1 MAKKKS
7 TSKNKNWIKGAIKR
21 PGALTRKAKRA
32 GKSVAEFRD
41 DVLSNPDEYSELTR
55 KQANFAKTLASFQGG
70 GPFRD
75 DAANKALRN
84 AGLTLGASTLTRG
97 VISPLVQNRRADKAA
112 YNQYMGIM
120 DRAYQ
125 NSGYDSYAD
134 YCLTGDC
141 PQNPFQG
148 NPPTFRDWRN
158 HDYFGAGETNARPT
172 YRFVNDFKEKPLEG
186 TMGPA
191 IKAGARD
198 ALVSGALTY
207 GANKLLDNT
216 RFGRNLQRNFNVNVG
231 FRRYQPGGAV
241 GNPYA
246 MPTSAATS
254 GYTSTMSGMAG
265 AHQAQMQLAQIQ
277 QEAMAEQQRR
287 ERVEQE
293 REAAEK
299 QAIRKEV
306 QTTGAALTPEVGKAI
321 ATGVNTAS
329 IAKGTADAAQ
339 IAKASKDTGQ
349 LLTNLGN
356 YGSAAKQG
364 ATGAQ
369 VAGQGIKAGLQ
380 SMGPGPIAAAA
391 SLTGKGIERLSD
403 DDDDTRTT
411 FGEGFGRGLSGAG
424 TGVGLAAMAGLGP
437 LGLVLA
443 GGAGLTTAL
452 INQARQRKAA
462 AKEEAKQ
469 QEQDAQIAASE
480 QEAFLNSMTRTGT
493 DMGYNVGSSMTNSYL
508 PGQQQFVGEAGGAK
522 NMNIN
527 EKYLAGSK
535 DRGRRAELI
544 REIASIYEKG
554 EPYPDRLESL
564 MKERDKLKSGGMAD
578 LDAAEK
584 EVYKRGLAAYMSSGN
599 RPKVSQ
605 HAWARARVNSPFGKR
620 EAAKIRKEG
629 TGEKKEEKQG
639 GGLWANIHA
648 KRARGERMRKKGEA
662 GAPTEEQMNRAKAES
677 GGYMRPLPG
686 GAVEFV
692 GPKHSKGGIKLDAN
706 TEVEGGETMD
716 KVTMKNGGPQDYIF
730 SDFLKLGG
738 KTFAQRHKEMLNG
751 GATQKQIQNLA
762 KMQEEVARREGRDE
776 NGKRDPNMVMQEG
789 GAYNPWAFGSGE
801 DWARQARPGDNIDM
815 EGYIG
820 GRDYGDIG
828 GTIFSDYY
836 SSGPGGSDPQR
847 EMFAEDR
854 EKWYDEVYTPRVEK
868 YFEDNPDEAYDMLQ
882 KMVEGDDP
890 NADNFR
896 RKLLDKDGNMK
907 PKEEALKIAKGLAT
921 DKKLGSFHMYLPD
934 VMEEIPT
941 IPGNVPNELPPKEL
955 QPTEPTVP
963 EPEQPG
969 IKLRKDVLMP
979 WQLIGPFA
987 ELSTKYPQPDKIAAQ
1002 PTGRIKLP
1010 RVNYNAERASLSGS
1024 TNAANK
1030 FIQNQAAGP
1039 GAISSMMA
1047 TNEKQRAGNLEL
1059 ANAEARTN
1067 KELAAQEEL
1076 ANLQA
1081 SQFDSS
1087 QGMRA
1092 STFNAQ
1098 AQNLRDQNEYEKR
1111 MLAFNQLGTNLAQYG
1126 KDLRSYK
1133 AEERAAEAF
1142 QIDNE
1147 YTRQKYL
1154 EELRRQSK
1162 RKKSEYYGMNDNQ
1175 LKEAAAKMVQGTPT
1189 WNAQNQARLAATTT
1203 AADMQKPAEE
1213 TKRRGGYLSKLGRV
1227 KRRRK

>member
-21 PGALTRKAKRA
+21 PGALTRKAKKA

-125 NSGYDSYAD
+125 NSGYDDFAD
-134 YCLTGDC
+134 YCLTGNC

-148 NPPTFRDWRN
+148 DPPTFRDWRN

-198 ALVSGALTY
+198 AVISGALTY

-287 ERVEQE
+287 EGIEQE

-299 QAIRKEV
+299 QAIRKQA
-306 QTTGAALTPEVGKAI
+306 QTTGAELTPEIGKAI
-321 ATGVNTAS
+321 ATGVNTARV
-329 IAKGTADAAQ
+329 AKGTADAAQ

-349 LLTNLGN
+349 LLANLGN

-391 SLTGKGIERLSD
+391 SLAGKGIERLSD

-480 QEAFLNSMTRTGT
+480 QEAFLNSMTRTGA

-508 PGQQQFVGEAGGAK
+508 PGYQQGTAYEAGGDPHK
-522 NMNIN
+522 RMLRKQN
-527 EKYLAGSK
+527 
-535 DRGRRAELI
+535 RQTRRAQRQYERASKKANRKGI
-544 REIASIYEKG
+544 SPYREGG
-554 EPYPDRLESL
+554 EMIKR
-564 MKERDKLKSGGMAD
+564 AD
-578 LDAAEK
+578 GS
-584 EVYKRGLAAYMSSGN
+584 YSQRGLWDNIRANKGSGKK
-599 RPKVSQ
+599 PT
-605 HAWARARVNSPFGKR
+605 
-620 EAAKIRKEG
+620 KEMLEQ
-629 TGEKKEEKQG
+629 EKKIKAEEK
-639 GGLWANIHA
+639 
-648 KRARGERMRKKGEA
+648 K
-662 GAPTEEQMNRAKAES
+662 T

-730 SDFLKLGG
+730 SDFLKLGK
-738 KTFAQRHKEMLNG
+738 KTFAQRHKEMLER
-751 GATQKQIQNLA
+751 GASQTEIQKLA

-776 NGKRDPNMVMQEG
+776 NGERDPNMIMQEG

-801 DWARQARPGDNIDM
+801 DWARQARLAENIDM

-828 GTIFSDYY
+828 STIFSDYY
-836 SSGPGGSDPQR
+836 SSGPGGDDSQR

-907 PKEEALKIAKGLAT
+907 PKEEALKIARELAT
-921 DKKLGSFHMYLPD
+921 DKKLGSFHMYLPNI
-934 VMEEIPT
+934 VEEIPP
-941 IPGNVPNELPPKEL
+941 IPGDVPDELPPKEL
-955 QPTEPTVP
+955 QPVEPTVP

-969 IKLRKDVLMP
+969 ITLRKDVLMP

-987 ELSTKYPQPDKIAAQ
+987 ELSTKYPQPNKIAAQ

-1024 TNAANK
+1024 TNATNK

-1092 STFNAQ
+1092 SMFNAQ
-1098 AQNLRDQNEYEKR
+1098 AQNQRDQNEYEKR

-1126 KDLRSYK
+1126 KDLRAYK
-1133 AEERAAEAF
+1133 AEERFAEAS

-1154 EELRRQSK
+1154 EQMRLDS
-1162 RKKSEYYGMNDNQ
+1162 RKKKSPYYGMNDNQ
-1175 LKEAAAKMVQGTPT
+1175 LREEAARMTQSTPL
-1189 WNAQNQARLAATTT
+1189 WNAQNAQRRDAMIAAEDMLQQEETT
-1203 AADMQKPAEE
+1203 
-1213 TKRRGGYLSKLGRV
+1213 TKRRGGYLKKMGKI
-1227 KRRRK
+1227 KRKRK

>member
-1 MAKKKS
+1 MARKK
-7 TSKNKNWIKGAIKR
+7 TTNNKKRRVNKYQGA
-21 PGALTRKAKRA
+21 
-32 GKSVAEFRD
+32 
-41 DVLSNPDEYSELTR
+41 
-55 KQANFAKTLASFQGG
+55 

-75 DAANKALRN
+75 DDANKALRN
-84 AGLTLGASTLTRG
+84 AGMAFGASTLTRG
-97 VISPLVQNRRADKAA
+97 VVSPLIQNRRADKAA
-112 YNQYMGIM
+112 YNQYMGVM

-148 NPPTFRDWRN
+148 NPPSFRDWRTN
-158 HDYFGAGETNARPT
+158 DYFGAGETNSRPA
-172 YRFVNDFKEKPLEG
+172 YRFLNDVKEKPLEG

-198 ALVSGALTY
+198 ALISGALTY

-241 GNPYA
+241 GNPYS

-277 QEAMAEQQRR
+277 QEAMAEQQRQ
-287 ERVEQE
+287 ERLAQE

-299 QAIRKEV
+299 QAMAQQV
-306 QTTGAALTPEVGKAI
+306 QTTGAELTPEIGKAI
-321 ATGVNTAS
+321 ATGVNTARV
-329 IAKGTADAAQ
+329 AKGTADAAQ

-391 SLTGKGIERLSD
+391 SLAGKGIERLSND
-403 DDDDTRTT
+403 DDNTRTT

-424 TGVGLAAMAGLGP
+424 TGVGLAAMVGLGP

-469 QEQDAQIAASE
+469 QEQDAQIAGSE

-508 PGQQQFVGEAGGAK
+508 PGYQQGVAKTGGPREMIKRAD
-522 NMNIN
+522 
-527 EKYLAGSK
+527 GSY
-535 DRGRRAELI
+535 
-544 REIASIYEKG
+544 SQ
-554 EPYPDRLESL
+554 
-564 MKERDKLKSGGMAD
+564 
-578 LDAAEK
+578 
-584 EVYKRGLAAYMSSGN
+584 RGLWDNIRANKGSGKK
-599 RPKVSQ
+599 PT
-605 HAWARARVNSPFGKR
+605 
-620 EAAKIRKEG
+620 KEMLKQ
-629 TGEKKEEKQG
+629 EKKIKAEEK
-639 GGLWANIHA
+639 
-648 KRARGERMRKKGEA
+648 K
-662 GAPTEEQMNRAKAES
+662 T
-677 GGYMRPLPG
+677 GGYMKPLPG
-686 GAVEFV
+686 GAVEFI
-692 GPKHSKGGIKLDAN
+692 GPKHNKGGIKLDAN

-716 KVTMKNGGPQDYIF
+716 KVTMASGGPQDYIF

-751 GATQKQIQNLA
+751 GATQKQVQDLA

-776 NGKRDPNMVMQEG
+776 NGKRDPNMVMQG
-789 GAYNPWAFGSGE
+789 GGPYNPWGYGSGE
-801 DWARQARPGDNIDM
+801 NWARQARPGENIDM

-828 GTIFSDYY
+828 GTVFSDYY
-836 SSGPGGSDPQR
+836 SSGPGGSDSQR
-847 EMFAEDR
+847 EMFTEDR
-854 EKWYDEVYTPRVEK
+854 EKWYDEVYAPRVEK
-868 YFEDNPDEAYDMLQ
+868 YFEDSPDEAYDMLQ
-882 KMVEGDDP
+882 KMVESGDP

-907 PKEEALKIAKGLAT
+907 PREEALKIAKELAT
-921 DKKLGSFHMYLPD
+921 DKKLGSFHMYLPN
-934 VMEEIPT
+934 VIEETPT
-941 IPGNVPNELPPKEL
+941 IPGNVPSEIPPNPL
-955 QPTEPTVP
+955 QPTQPTVPVP

-969 IKLRKDVLMP
+969 IKLREDVLMP

-1059 ANAEARTN
+1059 ANSEARTN

-1087 QGMRA
+1087 QGMHA
-1092 STFNAQ
+1092 SSFNAQ
-1098 AQNLRDQNEYEKR
+1098 AQNVRDQNEYEKR

-1147 YTRQKYL
+1147 YSRQKYL

-1162 RKKSEYYGMNDNQ
+1162 RKKSDYYGMNDNQ
-1175 LKEAAAKMVQGTPT
+1175 LKEAAANMVQGTPT

-1203 AADMQKPAEE
+1203 AADMQKPVEE
-1213 TKRRGGYLSKLGRV
+1213 TKRRGGYLSKLGRI